1 VASRKAA
8 SSAVAAMFGAAAS
21 RVADS
26 SRDAARDMATAKAAA
41 PAMGYDMHHSAPSE
55 NAKKWHPDPSN
66 PQMKAP
72 HKLWLPEPTVQD
84 EKSDPYG
91 QPAPREQSRRPS
103 PVRRDSPRRNRKRGG
118 NFDDEAGGS
127 AGGGFGM
134 VAAPS
139 RIERLQV
146 QFLKSLAHLQSC
158 QALQEQHR
166 RRREEEALALEDKD
180 QTPAEPKGK
189 PGFMSYLSVARQEC
203 KVQDGK
209 HLEDRRE
216 EAEDDT
222 IFLEDALCF
231 LEQQSE
237 NMFKR
242 EEWLSRRQE
251 TCQPRFLASALHVP
265 LSCLSVQRLWCSA
278 GPLGSA
284 LIPSCGAPSSQPQ
297 PFILQKKCAGA
308 CTAAQSVP
316 TPMSCAVGARV
327 SFCLVCDQYMP
338 AGLET
343 LMP

>member
-1 VASRKAA
+1 RSPAESASGSCHLGRSQHVLDWTPRQHRPQQVRPPLVSQDRDSTQGATEAA
-8 SSAVAAMFGAAAS
+8 SSPS
-21 RVADS
+21 QQRVQ
-26 SRDAARDMATAKAAA
+26 
-41 PAMGYDMHHSAPSE
+41 
-55 NAKKWHPDPSN
+55 N
-66 PQMKAP
+66 
-72 HKLWLPEPTVQD
+72 
-84 EKSDPYG
+84 
-91 QPAPREQSRRPS
+91 
-103 PVRRDSPRRNRKRGG
+103 
-118 NFDDEAGGS
+118 
-127 AGGGFGM
+127 
-134 VAAPS
+134 

-189 PGFMSYLSVARQEC
+189 PGFMSYFSVARQEC

-209 HLEDRRE
+209 NLEDRRE

-265 LSCLSVQRLWCSA
+265 LSCLSVQRLWCST

-284 LIPSCGAPSSQPQ
+284 LIPSRGASSSQPQ
-297 PFILQKKCAGA
+297 PFVLQKKCAGA

-338 AGLET
+338 AGLEA